1 MPDYR
6 KFKVSVNGR
15 AEFAAF
21 LSSLRDQEMK
31 QRIDE
36 TLDLLKE
43 RPDAGDLVKH
53 ELWPEEYRRLG
64 LDNLFRI
71 GVGKSQRMTYSM
83 KIEGE
88 RVTVLVIE
96 FFASHKEYDRRF
108 HYHS

>member
-6 KFKVSVNGR
+6 KFQVSVNGR

-21 LSSLRDQEMK
+21 LSNLTDREMK

-53 ELWPEEYRRLG
+53 ELWPEAYRKLG
-64 LDNLFRI
+64 LDNMFRI
-71 GVGKSQRMTYSM
+71 EVGKAR
-83 KIEGE
+83 E
-88 RVTVLVIE
+88 
-96 FFASHKEYDRRF
+96 
-108 HYHS
+108 